1 MTLLILIYKH
11 SDRIKIMKKS
21 TKLLV
26 VLILIILMPI
36 AAYADG
42 RVRFN
47 YRVSG
52 SDSNPELGA
61 KTVSSYTQLDGSYAT
76 GQDKLDSQS
85 FSSFS
90 IHYVSDYGLA
100 FLGGGEILLG
110 LYQFD
115 KSYKTNITCTSV
127 WLHPVTGSP
136 VCADGT
142 ALASRS
148 ASGTSRSLDL
158 GYVYPIGEMR
168 VGGGIALPVLGSSG
182 DLVVEGT
189 TLGNSLSLRTAA
201 GDGTTETLSPEG
213 KSFSSF
219 FLNFGYSIDAY
230 EVLLNYRSVS
240 STVAAPLDKTKGVG
254 AMLGSDEL
262 SSSSTTSSISIGVGY
277 RF

>member
-1 MTLLILIYKH
+1 MLLI
-11 SDRIKIMKKS
+11 
-21 TKLLV
+21 
-26 VLILIILMPI
+26 IIMPI

-61 KTVSSYTQLDGSYAT
+61 KSVSSYKQVDGSDGTAA
-76 GQDKLDSQS
+76 DKLDSQS

-90 IHYVSDYGLA
+90 IHYVSDYGLD

-127 WLHPVTGSP
+127 WLHPVSGSA
-136 VCADGT
+136 VCANGT

-158 GYVYPIGEMR
+158 GYVYPIGEMS

-182 DLVVEGT
+182 DLAVDWT
-189 TLGNSLSLRTAA
+189 TLGNSLSGRTAA
-201 GDGTTETLSPEG
+201 GLGTTETLSPEG
-213 KSFSSF
+213 KSFSCF

-230 EVLLNYRSVS
+230 EVLLNYRSIS
-240 STVAAPLDKTKGVG
+240 STVEAPLDKTKGVG
-254 AMLGSDEL
+254 AMLSSDEL

>member
-1 MTLLILIYKH
+1 MNKSIKYLALLLI
-11 SDRIKIMKKS
+11 
-21 TKLLV
+21 
-26 VLILIILMPI
+26 IIMPI
-36 AAYADG
+36 ASYADS

-61 KTVSSYTQLDGSYAT
+61 KTVSSYKQADGSDGT
-76 GQDKLDSQS
+76 GADKLDSQS

-90 IHYVSDYGLA
+90 IHYVSDYGLD

-127 WLHPVTGSP
+127 WLHPLLGTA
-136 VCADGT
+136 VCADGY
-142 ALASRS
+142 ALATRT

-158 GYVYPIGEMR
+158 GYVYPFGEMS

-182 DLVVEGT
+182 DLVVEWT
-189 TLGNSLSLRTAA
+189 TLGNSLSQRAAA
-201 GDGTTETLSPEG
+201 GLGTTETLSPEG
-213 KSFSSF
+213 KSFSCF

-254 AMLGSDEL
+254 AMLSSDEL
-262 SSSSTTSSISIGVGY
+262 SSSSTTSSISLGVGY

>member
-1 MTLLILIYKH
+1 MNKSIKYLALLLI
-11 SDRIKIMKKS
+11 
-21 TKLLV
+21 
-26 VLILIILMPI
+26 IIMPI

-61 KTVSSYTQLDGSYAT
+61 KTVTAYTQLDGSSAT
-76 GQDKLDSQS
+76 GADKLDSQS

-90 IHYVSDYGLA
+90 IHYVSDYGLD

-127 WLHPVTGSP
+127 WITGGTA
-136 VCADGT
+136 VCADGI
-142 ALASRS
+142 ALATRT

-158 GYVYPIGEMR
+158 GYVYPIDDMS

-182 DLVVEGT
+182 DLVVEWT
-189 TLGNSLSLRTAA
+189 ALGNALSARAA
-201 GDGTTETLSPEG
+201 KGLGTTETLSPEG

-219 FLNFGYSIDAY
+219 FLNFGYSIEAY
-230 EVLLNYRSVS
+230 EVLLNYRSIS

-254 AMLGSDEL
+254 GLLGSDEL

>member
-1 MTLLILIYKH
+1 MNKSIKYLALLLIFI
-11 SDRIKIMKKS
+11 
-21 TKLLV
+21 
-26 VLILIILMPI
+26 MPI
-36 AAYADG
+36 EAYADG

-47 YRVSG
+47 YRISG

-61 KTVSSYTQLDGSYAT
+61 KTVSSYKQADGSDGSA
-76 GQDKLDSQS
+76 QDKLDSQS

-90 IHYVSDYGLA
+90 IHYVSDYGLD

-110 LYQFD
+110 LYQFN
-115 KSYKTNITCTSV
+115 KSYKTNINCTSV
-127 WLHPVTGSP
+127 WIHPLLGTA
-136 VCADGT
+136 VCADGV
-142 ALASRS
+142 ALASRT

-158 GYVYPIGEMR
+158 GYVYPIGEMS

-182 DLVVEGT
+182 DLAVEWT

-201 GDGTTETLSPEG
+201 GLGTTESLSPEG

-219 FLNFGYSIDAY
+219 FLNFGYSIEAY

-240 STVAAPLDKTKGVG
+240 STVDAPLDKTKGVG
-254 AMLGSDEL
+254 ALLGGKDVL
-262 SSSSTTSSISIGVGY
+262 SSSSTTTSISLGVGY

>member
-1 MTLLILIYKH
+1 
-11 SDRIKIMKKS
+11 MKKS
-21 TKLLV
+21 TKLLI

-36 AAYADG
+36 ASYADG

-61 KTVSSYTQLDGSYAT
+61 KTVTSYTQVDGSDAT
-76 GQDKLDSQS
+76 GADKLDSQS

-90 IHYVSDYGLA
+90 IHYVSDYGLD

-127 WLHPVTGSP
+127 WLSGATP
-136 VCADGT
+136 VCSDGI
-142 ALASRS
+142 ALATRK

-158 GYVYPIGEMR
+158 GYVYPIGEMS

-182 DLVVEGT
+182 DLVVEWT
-189 TLGNSLSLRTAA
+189 PLGSMLSARTTAA
-201 GDGTTETLSPEG
+201 QYAAGTGSTETLSPEG

-219 FLNFGYSIDAY
+219 FLNFGYSIEAY

-240 STVAAPLDKTKGVG
+240 STVDAPLDKTSGVG
-254 AMLGSDEL
+254 GLLGGKDVL
-262 SSSSTTSSISIGVGY
+262 SSSSTTTSISLGVGY

>member
-1 MTLLILIYKH
+1 MNKSIKYLALLLI
-11 SDRIKIMKKS
+11 
-21 TKLLV
+21 
-26 VLILIILMPI
+26 IIMPI

-61 KTVSSYTQLDGSYAT
+61 KSVSSYKQADGSDGTAA
-76 GQDKLDSQS
+76 DKLDSQS

-90 IHYVSDYGLA
+90 IHYVSDYGLD

-127 WLHPVTGSP
+127 WLSGATP
-136 VCADGT
+136 VCADGY
-142 ALASRS
+142 ALATRT

-158 GYVYPIGEMR
+158 GYVYPIGDMS

-182 DLVVEGT
+182 DLVVEWT
-189 TLGNSLSLRTAA
+189 PLGSMLSARTTAA
-201 GDGTTETLSPEG
+201 QYAAGTGSTEELSPEG
-213 KSFSSF
+213 KAFSSY

-230 EVLLNYRSVS
+230 EVLLNYRTVS
-240 STVAAPLDKTKGVG
+240 STVDTPLNKTSGVG
-254 AMLGSDEL
+254 ALLGGKDVL
-262 SSSSTTSSISIGVGY
+262 SSSSTTTSISIGVGY

>member
-1 MTLLILIYKH
+1 MNKSIKYLALLLI
-11 SDRIKIMKKS
+11 
-21 TKLLV
+21 
-26 VLILIILMPI
+26 IIMPI

-61 KTVSSYTQLDGSYAT
+61 KTVSSYKQVDGSDAT

-90 IHYVSDYGLA
+90 IHYVSDYGLD

-110 LYQFD
+110 MYQFD

-127 WLHPVTGSP
+127 WITGGTA
-136 VCADGT
+136 VCADGI
-142 ALASRS
+142 ALATRT

-158 GYVYPIGEMR
+158 GYVYPIGEMS

-182 DLVVEGT
+182 DLAVEWNA
-189 TLGNSLSLRTAA
+189 LGNSLSLRTAA
-201 GDGTTETLSPEG
+201 SEGTTETLSPEG

>member
-1 MTLLILIYKH
+1 
-11 SDRIKIMKKS
+11 MKKS
-21 TKLLV
+21 TKLIV
-26 VLILIILMPI
+26 IILMPI

-61 KTVSSYTQLDGSYAT
+61 KNVKAYTQADGSVVT

-90 IHYVSDYGLA
+90 IHYVSDYGLD

-115 KSYKTNITCTSV
+115 KSYKTNIATSSV
-127 WLHPVTGSP
+127 WVHPLLGAVAAS
-136 VCADGT
+136 GT
-142 ALASRS
+142 PLATRT

-158 GYVYPIGEMR
+158 GYVYPIGEMS

-182 DLVVEGT
+182 DLAVEWT
-189 TLGNSLSLRTAA
+189 TLGNVLSQRTAK
-201 GDGTTETLSPEG
+201 GLGTTETLSPEG

-254 AMLGSDEL
+254 GLLNSDEL
-262 SSSSTTSSISIGVGY
+262 SSSSTTTSISIGVGY
-277 RF
+277 LF

>member
-1 MTLLILIYKH
+1 MNKSIKYLALLLI
-11 SDRIKIMKKS
+11 
-21 TKLLV
+21 
-26 VLILIILMPI
+26 IIMPI

-61 KTVSSYTQLDGSYAT
+61 KTVTSYKQVDGSDAT

-90 IHYVSDYGLA
+90 IHYVSDYGLD

-127 WLHPVTGSP
+127 WITGGAA
-136 VCADGT
+136 VCNDGI
-142 ALASRS
+142 ALATRT

-158 GYVYPIGEMR
+158 GYVYPIDDMS

-182 DLVVEGT
+182 DLVVEWT
-189 TLGNSLSLRTAA
+189 ALGNALSARAA
-201 GDGTTETLSPEG
+201 KGLGTTETLSPEG

-219 FLNFGYSIDAY
+219 FLNFGYSIEAY

-240 STVAAPLDKTKGVG
+240 STVDAPLDKTSGVG
-254 AMLGSDEL
+254 GLLGGKDVL
-262 SSSSTTSSISIGVGY
+262 SSSSTTTSISIGVGY

>member
-1 MTLLILIYKH
+1 MTFLILIYKQ

-36 AAYADG
+36 ASYADG

-52 SDSNPELGA
+52 SDSNPELGT
-61 KTVSSYTQLDGSYAT
+61 KDVSSYTQLDGTTKAT
-76 GQDKLDSQS
+76 GADKLDSQS

-90 IHYVSDYGLA
+90 IHYVSDYGLD

-115 KSYKTNITCTSV
+115 KSYKTNIATSSV
-127 WLHPVTGSP
+127 WVHPLLGAVAAS
-136 VCADGT
+136 GT
-142 ALASRS
+142 PLATRT

-158 GYVYPIGEMR
+158 GYVYPIGEMS

-182 DLVVEGT
+182 DLAVDWT
-189 TLGNSLSLRTAA
+189 TLGNSLSARTAA
-201 GDGTTETLSPEG
+201 GLGTTETLSPEG
-213 KSFSSF
+213 KSFSCF

-240 STVAAPLDKTKGVG
+240 STVVAPLDKTKGVG
-254 AMLGSDEL
+254 AMLGEDEL

-277 RF
+277 QF

>member
-1 MTLLILIYKH
+1 MNKSIKYLALL
-11 SDRIKIMKKS
+11 
-21 TKLLV
+21 
-26 VLILIILMPI
+26 LIILIPI

-61 KTVSSYTQLDGSYAT
+61 KTVSSYKQVDGSDAT

-90 IHYVSDYGLA
+90 IHYVSDYGLG

-110 LYQFD
+110 MYQFD

-127 WLHPVTGSP
+127 WLSGATP

-142 ALASRS
+142 ALATRK

-158 GYVYPIGEMR
+158 GYVYPIGEMS

-182 DLVVEGT
+182 DLAVDWT
-189 TLGNSLSLRTAA
+189 TLGNSLSGRTAA
-201 GDGTTETLSPEG
+201 GLGTTETLSPEG
-213 KSFSSF
+213 KSFSCF

-262 SSSSTTSSISIGVGY
+262 SSSSTTSSISLGVGY

>member
-1 MTLLILIYKH
+1 MNKSIKYLALLLI
-11 SDRIKIMKKS
+11 
-21 TKLLV
+21 
-26 VLILIILMPI
+26 IIMPI
-36 AAYADG
+36 AAYADS

-61 KTVSSYTQLDGSYAT
+61 KTVSSYKQADGSDGT

-90 IHYVSDYGLA
+90 IHYVSDYGLD

-127 WLHPVTGSP
+127 WIHPLLGTA
-136 VCADGT
+136 VCADGV
-142 ALASRS
+142 ALATRT

-158 GYVYPIGEMR
+158 GYVYPIGEMS

-182 DLVVEGT
+182 DLAVEWT

-201 GDGTTETLSPEG
+201 GLGTTETLSPEG

-254 AMLGSDEL
+254 GLLGGSDEL
-262 SSSSTTSSISIGVGY
+262 SSSSTTTSISLGVGY

>member
-1 MTLLILIYKH
+1 MN
-11 SDRIKIMKKS
+11 KS
-21 TKLLV
+21 TKLLLV
-26 VLILIILMPI
+26 VLILFFLLPVVS
-36 AAYADG
+36 YAEG
-42 RVRFN
+42 RIRFN

-61 KTVSSYTQLDGSYAT
+61 KTVSSYKQVDGSDAT

-90 IHYVSDYGLA
+90 IHYVSDYGLD

-127 WLHPVTGSP
+127 WITSGTA
-136 VCADGT
+136 VCADGI
-142 ALASRS
+142 ALATRT

-158 GYVYPIGEMR
+158 GYVYPIGEMS

-182 DLVVEGT
+182 DLVVEWT
-189 TLGNSLSLRTAA
+189 PLGSMLSARTTAA
-201 GDGTTETLSPEG
+201 QYAAGTGSTETLSPEG

-219 FLNFGYSIDAY
+219 FLNFGYSIDSY
-230 EVLLNYRSVS
+230 EVLLNYRSTS
-240 STVAAPLDKTKGVG
+240 STVVAPLSTTSGVG
-254 AMLGSDEL
+254 AMLGTDEL
-262 SSSSTTSSISIGVGY
+262 SSSSTTSSISLGVGY

>member
-1 MTLLILIYKH
+1 MNKSIKYLALLLI
-11 SDRIKIMKKS
+11 
-21 TKLLV
+21 
-26 VLILIILMPI
+26 IIMPI

-61 KTVSSYTQLDGSYAT
+61 KTVTSYKQVDGSDAT

-90 IHYVSDYGLA
+90 IHYVSDYGLD

-127 WLHPVTGSP
+127 WLSGATP

-142 ALASRS
+142 ALATRT

-158 GYVYPIGEMR
+158 GYVYPIDDMS

-182 DLVVEGT
+182 DLVVEWT
-189 TLGNSLSLRTAA
+189 ALGNALSARAA
-201 GDGTTETLSPEG
+201 KGLGTTETLSPEG

-219 FLNFGYSIDAY
+219 FLNFGYSIEAY

-240 STVAAPLDKTKGVG
+240 STVDAPLDKTKGVG
-254 AMLGSDEL
+254 ALLGGKDVL
-262 SSSSTTSSISIGVGY
+262 SSSSTTTSISIGVGY

>member
-1 MTLLILIYKH
+1 MTGVQTCALPIFLAVLLI
-11 SDRIKIMKKS
+11 
-21 TKLLV
+21 
-26 VLILIILMPI
+26 IIMPI

-61 KTVSSYTQLDGSYAT
+61 KTVSSYKQVDGSDGT
-76 GQDKLDSQS
+76 GADKLDSQT

-90 IHYVSDYGLA
+90 IHYVSDYGLD

-110 LYQFD
+110 MYQFD
-115 KSYKTNITCTSV
+115 KSYKTNIATSSV
-127 WLHPVTGSP
+127 WVHPLLGAVAAS
-136 VCADGT
+136 GT
-142 ALASRS
+142 PLATRT

-158 GYVYPIGEMR
+158 GYVYPFGEMS

-182 DLVVEGT
+182 DLVVEWT
-189 TLGNSLSLRTAA
+189 ALGNLLSQRAAA
-201 GDGTTETLSPEG
+201 GLGTTETLSPEG

-230 EVLLNYRSVS
+230 EVLLNYRNVS
-240 STVAAPLDKTKGVG
+240 STVAAPLDKTSGVG
-254 AMLGSDEL
+254 GLLGSDEL
-262 SSSSTTSSISIGVGY
+262 SSSSTTTSISLGVGY
-277 RF
+277 KF

>member
-1 MTLLILIYKH
+1 MNKSIKYLALLLI
-11 SDRIKIMKKS
+11 
-21 TKLLV
+21 
-26 VLILIILMPI
+26 IIMPI

-52 SDSNPELGA
+52 SDSNPELGQ
-61 KTVSSYTQLDGSYAT
+61 KDVSSYTQVDGSTST
-76 GQDKLDSQS
+76 GADKLDSQS

-90 IHYVSDYGLA
+90 IHYVSDYGLD

-127 WLHPVTGSP
+127 WLHPVSGSA
-136 VCADGT
+136 VCANGT

-158 GYVYPIGEMR
+158 GYVYPIGEMS

-182 DLVVEGT
+182 DLAVEWT

-201 GDGTTETLSPEG
+201 GLGTTESLSPEG

-219 FLNFGYSIDAY
+219 FLNFGYSIDTY

-240 STVAAPLDKTKGVG
+240 STVAAPLNKTSGVG
-254 AMLGSDEL
+254 AMLNSDEL

>member
-1 MTLLILIYKH
+1 
-11 SDRIKIMKKS
+11 MKKS
-21 TKLLV
+21 TKLLI

-36 AAYADG
+36 ASYADG

-61 KTVSSYTQLDGSYAT
+61 KTVSSYKQADGSDGT

-90 IHYVSDYGLA
+90 IHYVSDYGLD

-127 WLHPVTGSP
+127 WLSGATP
-136 VCADGT
+136 VCSDGT
-142 ALASRS
+142 ALATRT

-158 GYVYPIGEMR
+158 GYVYPIGEMS

-182 DLVVEGT
+182 DLAVDWT
-189 TLGNSLSLRTAA
+189 TLGNSLSGRTAK
-201 GDGTTETLSPEG
+201 GLGTTETLSPEG
-213 KSFSSF
+213 KSFSCF

-230 EVLLNYRSVS
+230 EVLLNYRSIS
-240 STVAAPLDKTKGVG
+240 STVAAPLDTTSGVG
-254 AMLGSDEL
+254 AMLGDDEL